1 MKDVLGVVA
10 DSNQYNAADAR
21 LAISILE
28 QRTETAGGL
37 GMQEHLPTALSQEK
51 SESQSPQ
58 LPRSTVNA
66 HISRGDSSPYS
77 GSSEQRERPQTGHG
91 MSGGKVPA
99 GHGSF
104 NSVAYEAT
112 LYRNGYASGVDAGQ
126 RRLDENVDTSRLK
139 TDFTPN
145 ETLTSKDTFGNRVSR
160 CGSGI
165 GSRGAGSG
173 CRGGSTGPA

>member
-1 MKDVLGVVA
+1 MAGGKGNIRAQSAVKDVLGVVA

-91 MSGGKVPA
+91 MSGGK
-99 GHGSF
+99 
-104 NSVAYEAT
+104 ETAT
-112 LYRNGYASGVDAGQ
+112 QAAWTRD
-126 RRLDENVDTSRLK
+126 
-139 TDFTPN
+139 
-145 ETLTSKDTFGNRVSR
+145 
-160 CGSGI
+160 
-165 GSRGAGSG
+165 
-173 CRGGSTGPA
+173 RGGWMKTWTQAG

>member
-126 RRLDENVDTSRLK
+126 RRLDENVGTQ
-139 TDFTPN
+139 
-145 ETLTSKDTFGNRVSR
+145 
-160 CGSGI
+160 
-165 GSRGAGSG
+165 AG
-173 CRGGSTGPA
+173 